1 MKKKILTVGLILII
15 FLNLLCIISNAEER
29 SIIQISKDK
38 INLGEEFNLIIG
50 NEKINIAA
58 GTIWIY
64 FDNEK
69 LECLTKSDKI
79 NIVDNRIIYT
89 WISEDGRNRNLE
101 NLLNL
106 SFKSKKEGIASFTII
121 GEFYDEN
128 GNEKKINGQ
137 TAEINITKENELNSK
152 EKTSKNIEKS
162 NSVNL
167 AEMRLNKEGIVPNFS
182 PSITDYYMIVDEDTE
197 NLRVTAIP
205 ESDNAEIIISGN
217 KNLKNEL
224 NNITI
229 IVKNGTNTKKYSINV
244 TKTAQKERANTNL
257 ETLAIENYELMPEYQ
272 ENIIEYNLQIN
283 NTEEKLNILAI
294 PENMKAKVEIRN
306 NENLKYGENII
317 EIIVTAQNEITK
329 RIYKINVYKR
339 NEEEQKEYEEN
350 QQKIIEEAENKIE
363 KISNTNNGFVQG
375 ENEQEIKEKNEK
387 IELED
392 KLFKWIGTVLSIIIF
407 IFVIIRIGRDKINQ
421 SKH

>member
-38 INLGEEFNLIIG
+38 INSGEEFNLIIA

-182 PSITDYYMIVDEDTE
+182 PRITDYYMIVDEDTE
-197 NLRVTAIP
+197 NLRLTAIP
-205 ESDNAEIIISGN
+205 ESDKAEIIISGN
-217 KNLKNEL
+217 KNLKNGL
-224 NNITI
+224 SNITI

-244 TKTAQKERANTNL
+244 TKTAQKEKANTNL

-363 KISNTNNGFVQG
+363 KIRNTNNGFVQG
-375 ENEQEIKEKNEK
+375 ENEQEIREKNEK
-387 IELED
+387 NKWEN
-392 KLFKWIGTVLSIIIF
+392 KLFMWIGTILSTITL
-407 IFVIIRIGRDKINQ
+407 IFVIVRIRRDKIN
-421 SKH
+421 